1 MKKTGQVNSESL
13 AGKDEPDGFQLSRV
27 EGLPVAYSIK
37 MYLYKR
43 LVNVVSIKRAFSVY
57 KPLFL
62 SVFKSLRTGEPA
74 S

>member
-13 AGKDEPDGFQLSRV
+13 SGKDESDGYRLSRV
-27 EGLPVAYSIK
+27 EGLTGAYSIK

-62 SVFKSLRTGEPA
+62 NVFRSLWTGKPA

>member
-13 AGKDEPDGFQLSRV
+13 PGQGEPDGFLLSGV
-27 EGLPVAYSIK
+27 GGIPDVYSIK

-62 SVFKSLRTGEPA
+62 SVFRSLRTGEPA